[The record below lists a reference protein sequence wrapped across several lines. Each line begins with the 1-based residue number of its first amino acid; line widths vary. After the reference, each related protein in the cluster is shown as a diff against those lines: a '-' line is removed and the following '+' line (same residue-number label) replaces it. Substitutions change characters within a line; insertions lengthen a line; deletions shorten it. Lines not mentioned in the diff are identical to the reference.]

1 MLKYIW
7 YIKTNYYVSNIKIK
21 IFLKLIILE
30 KIINK
35 LLFFY
40 EDYQAASIDA
50 LKMYDLYLIFHTS
63 NYRNNNIRMYPEIKY
78 QFYIKYFSL

>member
-50 LKMYDLYLIFHTS
+50 LKIYDLYLIFHIS
-63 NYRNNNIRMYPEIKY
+63 NYRNNNISILKSN
-78 QFYIKYFSL
+78 QFNFI

>member
-1 MLKYIW
+1 MLKYIC

-40 EDYQAASIDA
+40 EHYQAALIDA
-50 LKMYDLYLIFHTS
+50 LKMIYIWSFTHPIIEIIILECILKS
-63 NYRNNNIRMYPEIKY
+63 NINFI
-78 QFYIKYFSL
+78 